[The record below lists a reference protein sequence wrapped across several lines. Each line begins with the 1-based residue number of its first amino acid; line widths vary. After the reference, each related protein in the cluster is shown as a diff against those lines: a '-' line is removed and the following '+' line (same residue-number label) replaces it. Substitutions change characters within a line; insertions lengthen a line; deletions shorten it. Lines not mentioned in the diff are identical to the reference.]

1 MVVRRRRPWLSST
14 VDIGDIDDVDDIQDD
29 GDEDDDDD
37 DTHDDEEIRIAALQ
51 LSIAAAVLAR
61 LLFGSSARP
70 AAATPAWRRA
80 PLNMADEFEVDL
92 AHRVTKWREEHP
104 KRNYAG
110 CALSEARRGLPAK
123 PEKEIA
129 GRAALKPVEASHLL
143 GGAEDA
149 DGDDWV
155 LVAAS
160 GAADPAGPTSV
171 ASLSEDAC
179 AEVVGVPLS
188 QGLTGWTTPTGWT
201 RAKDGP
207 SSSSQLTRQER
218 ADRYWAQVEAVRR
231 DPWAKTPSTPG
242 SEAEDV
248 WGRTKACLTTSA
260 YASDGADG
268 DDAVPVAASGAAE
281 PPWPL
286 GLRTG

>member
-1 MVVRRRRPWLSST
+1 MLLEPRAYLPWDTPRATAATSATST
-14 VDIGDIDDVDDIQDD
+14 TSTTS
-29 GDEDDDDD
+29 DDDDD
-37 DTHDDEEIRIAALQ
+37 DDGDEEIRIAALQ
-51 LSIAAAVLAR
+51 LRRPISSAVLAR
-61 LLFGSSARP
+61 ILFGSSARP

-110 CALSEARRGLPAK
+110 CALS
-123 PEKEIA
+123 
-129 GRAALKPVEASHLL
+129 SHLL